1 MAKYTNTVTLAA
13 ADTWQELSA
22 LANVI
27 ISGADAP
34 GIQIA
39 VADAVGDLAAQDG
52 HSIGQV
58 AGKRPIQFTGLGTKK
73 VFARGP
79 KDRKLIVTAYA

>member
-1 MAKYTNTVTLAA
+1 MAKYTNTVTLAV

-27 ISGADAP
+27 ISGANAP

-39 VADAVGDLAAQDG
+39 VADAVGDLAGQDG
-52 HSIGQV
+52 NYVSQRDLEPF
-58 AGKRPIQFTGLGTKK
+58 KLTGLGTKK

-79 KDRKLIVTAYA
+79 AGRKLTVTAYA